1 MSFNKLTS
9 SRSPL
14 PITIL
19 KETIQTLDLLF
30 PFWDDRTKAFLKA
43 EGQTFHDIIGP
54 FEHGRTLH
62 LLDFAHWK
70 DRLFEVYEEVYQSPP
85 VSWAQL
91 RKDRRNPQQFWTFWI
106 ALVILALTLVSTV
119 TGIVSMATGI
129 VQMNLALEA
138 SRQAQAAAA
147 TLQRS

>member
-1 MSFNKLTS
+1 LKISDLTS
-9 SRSPL
+9 SRSLL
-14 PITIL
+14 PATVI

-30 PFWDDRTKAFLKA
+30 PFWDKRTKEFLRS
-43 EGQTFHDIIGP
+43 EGQTFHEIGP
-54 FEHGRTLH
+54 FEQGRTLH

-70 DRLFEVYEEVYQSPP
+70 DRLFEVYEVYQSPP

-106 ALVILALTLVSTV
+106 ALVILGLTLVSTI

-129 VQMNLALEA
+129 VQMNLTLEA
-138 SRQAQAAAA
+138 SRQQ
-147 TLQRS
+147 TQGQ